1 MDDRQA
7 GEYEPGAFSG
17 NQEYIRHTCLLHA
30 AATLNTHGQIHSGSQ
45 CKELDDLFQ
54 EIERATGW
62 NANRP
67 VSVLRSLWES
77 YRDAK
82 ITPPRRLPGG

>member
-1 MDDRQA
+1 MS
-7 GEYEPGAFSG
+7 EP
-17 NQEYIRHTCLLHA
+17 EYIRHTCLLHA
-30 AATLNTHGQIHSGSQ
+30 AATLNTSGQIHAGSQ

-67 VSVLRSLWES
+67 VTVLKTLWKHYQQEE
-77 YRDAK
+77 
-82 ITPPRRLPGG
+82 T

>member
-1 MDDRQA
+1 MS
-7 GEYEPGAFSG
+7 EP
-17 NQEYIRHTCLLHA
+17 EYIRHTCLLHA
-30 AATLNTHGQIHSGSQ
+30 AATLNTHGQFHAGSQ

-62 NANRP
+62 NANHP

-82 ITPPRRLPGG
+82 KHPAPRLPGG